1 MLILFFNLLKIGV
14 STIAGGNVQKTG
26 KADGPAQ
33 DATFSDDFEL
43 AFDPQRCALLISD
56 HGNRLIR
63 QLDLKAEDCANSSSG
78 SGKHQ
83 DNRMHIQVGKLGVC
97 LAAENLG
104 NNIEENKK
112 S

>member
-1 MLILFFNLLKIGV
+1 MLNAYTLFNPLKIGV

-63 QLDLKAEDCANSSSG
+63 QLDLKTEDCANSSSG

-83 DNRMHIQVGKLGVC
+83 NNQKLENWSVFSFKKVG
-97 LAAENLG
+97 
-104 NNIEENKK
+104 
-112 S
+112 